1 MSSVA
6 DQYSFQESVDEQDN
20 TPLFQDKKWTY
31 ITDSSSISGNFS
43 GQVQFDLNT
52 LSSQNQWTDLS
63 EAVIQVPIKLSI
75 QNTSGT
81 FTGNAVSA
89 LAACLKNG
97 TYQFCDSL
105 QIVIGGNTVQSSQ
118 IFTNILTNYRVLS
131 TFSGDTY
138 HKYGDTIGLGLDDY
152 LGTVDTAIG
161 VTDSLDNSP
170 LVLALQGFDITNNKN
185 SGFKKRQLMNNNDV
199 LSSNLGKSILGTN
212 QARLGKS
219 NVQIGSATAAAG
231 NDIFVMYLIGSIRLK
246 DISDFASKA
255 PMCKGLKGYIYLN
268 YNTSTHILTNAGSST
283 ITAITNSAS
292 YGRCAPAQLNYGNDG
307 FIFGTGAGTVTFKA
321 EVSAVKSANLTTADT
336 IMSNARLICPYFV
349 GNPSIDR
356 TLSQKSQFRYEESFV
371 TQFSIDK
378 NGSYNGTITPGISNP
393 KRIILYPYFTGP
405 GDSGNDGF
413 VSNPLISPFD
423 GVPSTTSPFAALKEL
438 QVYVG
443 NRPIYQSP
451 ISYDYD
457 NWLQENSLQGVDGG
471 LNKEVS
477 SGLLSQRQW
486 NQLYRYYTVDIGRRM
501 DSEDGAS
508 KSIQVS
514 LTNATTC
521 PMTVVAI
528 VLYEREVVFDTVS
541 GMIQQVR

>member
-6 DQYSFQESVDEQDN
+6 DQYTFQESVEEQDN

-81 FTGNAVSA
+81 FTGNACNI
-89 LAACLKNG
+89 LAATIKNG
-97 TYQFCDSL
+97 SYQFVDSL
-105 QIVIGGNTVQSSQ
+105 QIVVGGNTVQSSQ

-131 TFSGDTY
+131 TFSGDTLK
-138 HKYGDTIGLGLDDY
+138 KYGDTLGLGLDDY
-152 LGTVDTAIG
+152 LFSQDSATG
-161 VTDSLDNSP
+161 VTDSLDNSA
-170 LVLALQGFDITNNKN
+170 LVTALQGFDITNNKN
-185 SGFKKRQLMNNNDV
+185 PGFKSRQLMNNNDV

-231 NDIFVMYLIGSIRLK
+231 NDIFVMYLVGSIRLK
-246 DISDFASKA
+246 DISDFASKV
-255 PMCKGLKGYIYLN
+255 PLCKGLKGYIYLN
-268 YNTSTHILTNAGSST
+268 YNTSTHILTNAGSNT

-292 YGRCAPAQLNYGNDG
+292 YGRSAPAQFNYGNDG
-307 FIFGTGAGTVTFKA
+307 FFFGSGTGTVTFKA

-336 IMSNARLICPYFV
+336 IMTNARLICPYFV
-349 GNPSIDR
+349 ANPSIDR
-356 TLSQKSQFRYEESFV
+356 ALSQKSQFRYEESFV

-393 KRIILYPYFTGP
+393 RRIILFPYFTGP
-405 GDSGNDGF
+405 GDSGNAGF

-457 NWLQENSLQGVDGG
+457 NWLQENSLLGVDGG

-508 KSIQVS
+508 RSIQVS
-514 LTNATTC
+514 LSNATTC
-521 PMTVVAI
+521 PMTCIAI